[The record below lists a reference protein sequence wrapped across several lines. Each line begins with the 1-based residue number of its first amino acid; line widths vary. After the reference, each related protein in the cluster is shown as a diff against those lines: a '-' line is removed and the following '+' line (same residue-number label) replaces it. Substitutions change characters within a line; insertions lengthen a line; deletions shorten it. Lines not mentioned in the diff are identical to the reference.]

1 MAGKIVHG
9 KITNRA
15 VAALHPGETLKD
27 TELSGFQARARQGA
41 TSYSVFY
48 RAGHGRGAPQKRYT
62 IGTHGSP
69 WTPAT
74 ARDEAKRVLGQVA
87 HGEDPAAAKAEA
99 KAAPLVSD
107 LVVKFLAEEVETKCK
122 ASTAREYRRLLDRI
136 VLPELGKNRVGDI
149 TRQDVAKFHHAHR
162 TAPVEANMG
171 LAVTSIMFNF
181 AERIDWRPS
190 GSNPCRH
197 IERYRRRRHE
207 RFLSADELG
216 RLGAVLT
223 AYDGAPYAVAAIRLL
238 IFTGARR
245 GEILGLRWD
254 WIDFERG
261 EARLPDSKTGAKTLH
276 LPPPALAVLAEL
288 PRIEGNPHV
297 IVGGTPGEALV
308 NLDRPWREIRR
319 QAGLNDVRL
328 HDLRHAFASVA
339 VASGMGL
346 PIIGKMLGHSQAATT
361 ARYAHLASD
370 PVKAAAAAVASKI
383 AAAMSTGTDQVAA
396 VVDLRK
402 RPAG

>member
-1 MAGKIVHG
+1 MAGETIHG

-15 VAALHPGETLKD
+15 IEALHPGETLRD
-27 TELSGFQARARQGA
+27 TEITDFMVRARKGGK
-41 TSYSVFY
+41 SYSVVY
-48 RAGHGRGAPQKRYT
+48 RVGHGRGAPQKRYT
-62 IGTHGSP
+62 IGMHGSP
-69 WTPAT
+69 WTATT
-74 ARDEAKRVLGQVA
+74 ARDEAKRVLGEVA
-87 HGEDPAAAKAEA
+87 HGKDPARAKAEE
-99 KAAPLVSD
+99 KDAPLVAE
-107 LVVKFLAEEVETKCK
+107 LAAKFLAEEAETKCK
-122 ASTAREYRRLLDRI
+122 ASTAHEYRRLLYRI
-136 VLPELGKNRVGDI
+136 LLPTLGKKRVVDV

-162 TAPVEANMG
+162 EAPAEANMA
-171 LAVTSIMFNF
+171 LVVTSIMFNY
-181 AERIDWRPS
+181 AERLDWRPS

-197 IERYRRRRHE
+197 IERYRQRRRE

-223 AYDGAPYAVAAIRLL
+223 AYDGAAYAVAAIRLL

-245 GEILGLRWD
+245 SEILGLRWD

-261 EARLPDSKTGAKTLH
+261 EARLPDSKTGAKVLH

-288 PRIEGNPHV
+288 PRVEGNPHV
-297 IVGGTPGEALV
+297 IIGGLAGKALV
-308 NLDRPWREIRR
+308 NLDRSWWEIRHR
-319 QAGLNDVRL
+319 AGLDDVRL

-370 PVKAAAAAVASKI
+370 PVKAAAAAVAGKI
-383 AAAMSTGTDQVAA
+383 AAAMSAGTDQPAT